1 MPRVRASIAAR
12 LVLGYGLLAMLSIM
26 VVAGVFYVGTVGVL
40 DRNTDSK
47 IAAISE
53 RLMERYRA
61 RPLTALAEEVRVKL
75 SDGIDSEREI
85 FLVVGPDGTK
95 LAGNLSAWPANAM
108 LPDGLFTRDVARG
121 GQRMPARLLARRL
134 PLGGLLVVG
143 RDLSEQD
150 ATRLLVWRSLATG
163 IGLSLLLTVCGAFL
177 FRSQIEG
184 RIGEIRRTAHAI
196 GAGDLS
202 RRLPVAGDDEFSL
215 LNQDINRML
224 DRIERLMD
232 GVRHVSNAIAH
243 DLRTPLGRIRG
254 KLEDAVSHQAA
265 DSGMARAARGAI
277 EDIDDLILLFERLLQ
292 IAEAESGVRAQL
304 FECVELHKIA
314 ADMVDMYEAT
324 AEDQD
329 IALAA
334 EPGAAAWVQGE
345 RNLLA
350 SAVASLI
357 DNAIKYAGKGALVRV
372 RIAADAAQVAITV
385 QDNGP
390 GIPAAE
396 RANVLQRFYRLD
408 KSRSVPGNG
417 LGLSIVAATASLH
430 GGMLELADA
439 GPGLAA
445 RILLPRLAPALAGEA
460 VKH

>member
-1 MPRVRASIAAR
+1 MHRGRASIAAR

-40 DRNTDSK
+40 DRHIDSK
-47 IAAISE
+47 ISAISE
-53 RLMERYRA
+53 RLMEHYRS
-61 RPLTALAEEVRVKL
+61 RPLAALAEEVRVQL

-85 FLVVGPDGTK
+85 FLVVGPDGAR
-95 LAGNLSAWPANAM
+95 LAGNLSAWPADAAV
-108 LPDGLFTRDVARG
+108 PDSLFTRDVVRD

-150 ATRLLVWRSLATG
+150 AIRLLVWRSLASG
-163 IGLSLLLTVCGAFL
+163 IGLSLLLTICGAFL

-196 GAGDLS
+196 GGGDLS
-202 RRLPVAGDDEFSL
+202 RRLPVAGNDEFSL
-215 LNQDINRML
+215 LNRDINRML

-232 GVRHVSNAIAH
+232 GIRHVSNAIAH

-254 KLEDAVSHQAA
+254 KLEDAVSHQMMGASMAGAA
-265 DSGMARAARGAI
+265 QGAI

-304 FECVELHKIA
+304 FERVDAHKIA

-324 AEDQD
+324 SEDQH
-329 IALAA
+329 IALTA

-357 DNAIKYAGKGALVRV
+357 DNAIKYAGKGAIVRV
-372 RIAADAAQVAITV
+372 RAAAGAEHVTITV

-390 GIPAAE
+390 GIPAGE
-396 RANVLQRFYRLD
+396 HANVVQRFYRLD

-417 LGLSIVAATASLH
+417 LGLSIVAATATLH
-430 GGMLELADA
+430 GGALELADA
-439 GPGLAA
+439 APGLAA
-445 RILLPRLAPALAGEA
+445 RIVLPRITPAPAGAA
-460 VKH
+460 VKR